1 MASERNITNEWINK
15 MEAMLENQGTPT
27 RRNLTLNALLK
38 TIDNYDMIQRNDHE
52 TRKRARKIILEASKR
67 IIERNQGAHRKTLA
81 CKEGTKTRLKRIT
94 SYANQ
99 LSKIIEPVLLH
110 IDETEYTRNIVK
122 EFMPR
127 VEEAARFAT
136 KLDPEMAAQMLRV
149 LDSAEILGL
158 NFSKGLREA
167 FKEIIE
173 IYITPKNLDA
183 SRLLLDLAQSRFEA
197 GEFLTSYLLS
207 REATRSIIEDITG
220 AYTKELGSEDT
231 PSADWRFEDYLGYLM
246 EVGLVPVEEGKEFL
260 ELFVGEPEH
269 LNSRWKKRHEAEKA
283 LTKVRNYLDIMDTEN
298 AENDEWL

>member
-1 MASERNITNEWINK
+1 

-67 IIERNQGAHRKTLA
+67 IIERNQGAHRKTLT

-158 NFSKGLREA
+158 NFNKGLREA

-173 IYITPKNLDA
+173 IHITPKNLDA

-246 EVGLVPVEEGKEFL
+246 EVGLVPAEEGKEFL

-283 LTKVRNYLDIMDTEN
+283 LTEVRNYLDIMDMEN